1 MDPQSEERVTYE
13 GVEHVGLY
21 PTSDTSA
28 QEIAEWYERTFDFEV
43 SEGGSSYMLSSDG
56 PGRLEVMKSE
66 PDRPCHIAVQVSDF
80 EAALEDLDAK
90 GIEYEEPRVE
100 PALKLVYLKEP
111 DPAGNTVHLLWL
123 G

>member
-1 MDPQSEERVTYE
+1 MYE

-21 PTSDTSA
+21 PTSDASA
-28 QEIAEWYERTFDFEV
+28 KEIVDWYAETFDFEAT
-43 SEGGSSYMLSSDG
+43 EGNSSYFLSSDG
-56 PGRLEVMKSE
+56 PGRLEIMKSE
-66 PDRPCHIAVQVSDF
+66 PDHPCHIAILVSDF

-90 GIEYEEPRVE
+90 GIEYEEPSIK
-100 PALKLVYLKEP
+100 PAVKAVYLKEP

>member
-1 MDPQSEERVTYE
+1 MMYE

-21 PTSDTSA
+21 PTSDASA
-28 QEIAEWYERTFDFEV
+28 QEIAEWYEGTFDFEV
-43 SEGGSSYMLSSDG
+43 SEGGSSYMLSGDG
-56 PGRLEVMKSE
+56 SGRLEIMKSE
-66 PDRPCHIAVQVSDF
+66 PDRPCHIAIQVSDF
-80 EAALEDLDAK
+80 EAALKDLDAK

-100 PALKLVYLKEP
+100 PTLKLVYLKEP